1 MEGMCCLLIEAV
13 GVLACGTTNVV
24 PIPIVA
30 ALQVVSTEDSLRDET
45 FVVTDARFDEAT
57 LCDYI

>member
-1 MEGMCCLLIEAV
+1 MDAV
-13 GVLACGTTNVV
+13 GVLACGTTKVV